1 MLNRVREA
9 VTPFLNK
16 AGGAFAKTGISAT
29 GWSVFSLILAAL
41 SGAAY
46 AGLLGTGGWIL
57 GGLLLLGSGFF
68 DIVDGAV
75 ARATGSVSKR
85 GAFID
90 SNFDRI
96 AEVLVYGGVLVG
108 GVGQPVIVFA
118 ALSASIL
125 VSYSRARGESLNVKL
140 SGIGIGERAERIF
153 ILALASIAGYPY
165 YGVLLVL
172 AVAAITFLHRLIY
185 TVRELGV
192 QDISRT
198 SVNQPN

>member
-1 MLNRVREA
+1 LLNKVRDA

-16 AGGAFAKTGISAT
+16 AGGALAKTGISAT
-29 GWSVFSLILAAL
+29 GWSFFSLIVAAL

-46 AGLLGTGGWIL
+46 AGLMGADGWVL

-75 ARATGSVSKR
+75 ARATRSVSKR

-96 AEVLVYGGVLVG
+96 AEVLVYGGILAG
-108 GVGQPVIVFA
+108 GIGQPIIVFA
-118 ALSASIL
+118 ALSTSIL

-153 ILALASIAGYPY
+153 ILALTSITGYPY
-165 YGVLLVL
+165 YGVILVL

-185 TVRELGV
+185 TIKALGV
-192 QDISRT
+192 KDISRP
-198 SVNQPN
+198 SVNQPS